1 MITLLDMSMGLL
13 ILGFIMLVTNILTV
27 YFTFTSWYGQKKEKQ
42 MISYTVDDDGKY
54 HFDFDE
60 R

>member
-13 ILGFIMLVTNILTV
+13 ILALFMFLTNALTV
-27 YFTFTSWYGQKKEKQ
+27 YFTFSTWYGKKKEKK
-42 MISYTVDDDGKY
+42 MISYTMDEDGKY

-60 R
+60 K